1 MRDDDLKVPLDAR
14 PKKPTTMSPF
24 PVVVTEGATARK
36 LSGLN
41 APLCES
47 TGADFWTSLKSRI
60 APAAFAGE
68 AQDQL

>member
-1 MRDDDLKVPLDAR
+1 MREDDLKVPLAAR

-24 PVVVTEGATARK
+24 PVVVTEGASANQ
-36 LSGLN
+36 LFGLN

-47 TGADFWTSLKSRI
+47 TGADFRTSLKSRI

-68 AQDQL
+68 DQDQL